1 MRILALVLMLSS
13 FSAIA
18 ETINFGVKG
27 MVCSMCAQGIKKK
40 FKALGVDPEKVN
52 VDLDKKT
59 VSVENEKNIKL
70 SDQVITDAIKD
81 AGYEVVDI
89 KRQ

>member
-1 MRILALVLMLSS
+1 MRVLVLVLLLGS
-13 FSAIA
+13 FSAMA
-18 ETINFGVKG
+18 ETIHFGVKG

-40 FKALGVDPEKVN
+40 FKALGVDPEKVR
-52 VDLDKKT
+52 VDLDKKM
-59 VSVENEKNIKL
+59 VSVDNDKNIKL

-81 AGYEVVDI
+81 AGYEVVDL

>member
-1 MRILALVLMLSS
+1 MKMLALIMLMGS
-13 FSAIA
+13 FSVLA

-40 FKALGVDPEKVN
+40 FNAMGVDPEKVK

-59 VSVENEKNIKL
+59 VIVENDKNIK
-70 SDQVITDAIKD
+70 ITDKAITEAIKD

>member
-1 MRILALVLMLSS
+1 MRIFILLGLLLS
-13 FSAIA
+13 FSAMA

-40 FKALGVDPEKVN
+40 FKALGVDPEKVK

-59 VSVENEKNIKL
+59 VSVENDKNIKL
-70 SDQVITDAIKD
+70 SDQVITDVIKD

>member
-1 MRILALVLMLSS
+1 MRIIMLLSLFMS
-13 FSAIA
+13 FSALA

-40 FKALGVDPEKVN
+40 FKAMGIDPEKVK
-52 VDLDKKT
+52 VDLDKKI
-59 VSVENEKNIKL
+59 VSVDNDKNIKL
-70 SDQVITDAIKD
+70 TDQTITDAIKD

>member
-1 MRILALVLMLSS
+1 MRVLALVLLLGS
-13 FSAIA
+13 FSANA
-18 ETINFGVKG
+18 ETIHFGVKG

-40 FKALGVDPEKVN
+40 FKALGVDPEKVR
-52 VDLDKKT
+52 VDLDKKI
-59 VSVENEKNIKL
+59 VSVDNDKNIKL

-81 AGYEVVDI
+81 AGYEVVDL

>member
-1 MRILALVLMLSS
+1 MRIFILLGILLS
-13 FSAIA
+13 FSAMA

-40 FKALGVDPEKVN
+40 FKALGVDPEKVQ
-52 VDLDKKT
+52 VDLDKKL
-59 VSVENEKNIKL
+59 VSVDNDKNIKL
-70 SDQVITDAIKD
+70 TDQAITDAIKD